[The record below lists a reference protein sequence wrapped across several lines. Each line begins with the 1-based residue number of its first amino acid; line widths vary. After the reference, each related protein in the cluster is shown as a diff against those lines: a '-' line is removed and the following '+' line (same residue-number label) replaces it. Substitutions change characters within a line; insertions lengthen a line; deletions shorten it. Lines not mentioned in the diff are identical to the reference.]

1 MTTDSYKALSN
12 YIDLLLDAICV
23 VDKHGRFE
31 FVSAGAERIFGYT
44 PAEMLGRPM
53 IELVHPDD
61 RERTLKAAAE
71 INAGAVKIDFE
82 NRYIRKDGQI
92 VHLLWS
98 ARWSASDKRR
108 VAVARDISRSKQ
120 IEARQAALYAISEA
134 AFACDNLTALYQC
147 IQRIIADLMP
157 MSRFAIVLP
166 QPETER
172 LQFVHDAELATA
184 AVDANPDHIML
195 LCQQVIQR
203 AETIMLSEDN
213 QRELPATL
221 RQQSDDLPVNWL
233 GVPLKSQTAVMG
245 ALMIQNSPSAPPYSS
260 GEIELL
266 EFVSVQVAVAI
277 ERKQMLQRLQHNALY
292 DQLTGLP
299 NRELFDDRVRS
310 AIARA
315 EREQGQFAL
324 LYLDLD
330 KFKQV
335 NDRHGHQI
343 GDELL
348 QHTAQRIEASLRHS
362 DTVARFGGDEFV
374 ILLEQV
380 DGPDTA
386 VALAEKVRSALETP
400 FALADHLLQVLPS
413 IGVALYP
420 LHSRDI
426 KALLLLADNAMYQA
440 KSAGGNRVQLNQ
452 QIAPARLTT
461 QAG

>member
-1 MTTDSYKALSN
+1 MNTESYKALSN

-23 VDKHGRFE
+23 VDKFGRFE

-44 PAEMLGRPM
+44 PEEMLGRPM

-61 RERTLKAAAE
+61 RQRTLKAAAE
-71 INAGAVKIDFE
+71 INAGVVKIDFE

-98 ARWSASDKRR
+98 ARWSATDKRR
-108 VAVARDISRSKQ
+108 VAVARDISRSKI
-120 IEARQAALYAISEA
+120 IEARQRAVYAISEA
-134 AFACDNLTALYQC
+134 AFACDDLAALYQS
-147 IQRIIADLMP
+147 IQQIIAGLVP
-157 MSRFAIVLP
+157 MQRFAILLAAKDSA
-166 QPETER
+166 QLE
-172 LQFVHDAELATA
+172 FVHDARLSAMPEADNSDNL
-184 AVDANPDHIML
+184 ML
-195 LCQQVIQR
+195 LCHQVMQR
-203 AETIMLSEDN
+203 CETINLQQQEPQD
-213 QRELPATL
+213 LPAAL
-221 RQQSDDLPVNWL
+221 RQQISTLPVNWL
-233 GVPLKSQTAVMG
+233 GLPLKSQTTVIG
-245 ALMIQNSPSAPPYSS
+245 VLMVHNAPTVAPYSQS
-260 GEIELL
+260 EIELL

-277 ERKQMLQRLQHNALY
+277 ERKQMLQHLQRNALY

-310 AIARA
+310 AMARA
-315 EREQGQFAL
+315 QREQGQFAL

-335 NDRHGHQI
+335 NDLHGHQV

-348 QHTAQRIEASLRHS
+348 QHTAQRILTGLRHS

-380 DGPDTA
+380 DSADSA
-386 VALAEKVRSALETP
+386 MALAEKVRSALESP
-400 FALADHLLQVLPS
+400 FALAGHLLQVLPS

-420 LHSRDI
+420 SHSQDI

-440 KSAGGNRVQLNQ
+440 KSSGGNRVQLNQ
-452 QIAPARLTT
+452 HVAPKRSDV
-461 QAG
+461 QAS

>member
-1 MTTDSYKALSN
+1 MKTDSYKALSN

-23 VDKHGRFE
+23 VDKFGRFE
-31 FVSAGAERIFGYT
+31 FVSSSAERIFGYT

-184 AVDANPDHIML
+184 VVDANPDHIMA

-221 RQQSDDLPVNWL
+221 RQQSGDLPVNWL

-260 GEIELL
+260 SEIELL

-348 QHTAQRIEASLRHS
+348 QHTARRIVDSLRHS

-380 DGPDTA
+380 DSTDTA
-386 VALAEKVRSALETP
+386 LVLAEKVRCALETP

-420 LHSRDI
+420 SHSRDI

>member
-1 MTTDSYKALSN
+1 MNTESYKALSN

-23 VDKHGRFE
+23 VDKFGRFE
-31 FVSAGAERIFGYT
+31 FVSSGSERIFGYT
-44 PAEMLGRPM
+44 PEEMLGRPM

-82 NRYIRKDGQI
+82 NRYIRKDGQV

-98 ARWSASDKRR
+98 ARWSVSDKRR
-108 VAVARDISRSKQ
+108 VAVARDISRSKI
-120 IEARQAALYAISEA
+120 IEARQRALYAISEA
-134 AFACDNLTALYQC
+134 AFACDDLTALYQS
-147 IQRIIADLMP
+147 IQQIIAELVP
-157 MSRFAIVLP
+157 MQRFAILLAEKDSVQL
-166 QPETER
+166 E
-172 LQFVHDAELATA
+172 FVHDARLS
-184 AVDANPDHIML
+184 AVSKEDDSDNLIL
-195 LCQQVIQR
+195 LCHQVMQR
-203 AETIMLSEDN
+203 CETINLQLDEAQD
-213 QRELPATL
+213 LPASL
-221 RQQSDDLPVNWL
+221 RQQISVLPVNWL
-233 GVPLKSQTAVMG
+233 GLPLKSQTTVIG
-245 ALMIQNSPSAPPYSS
+245 VLMVHNAPTAAAYSQS
-260 GEIELL
+260 EIELL

-277 ERKQMLQRLQHNALY
+277 ERKQMLQRLQRNALY

-310 AIARA
+310 AMARA
-315 EREQGQFAL
+315 QREQGQFAL

-335 NDRHGHQI
+335 NDNHGHQV

-348 QHTAQRIEASLRHS
+348 QHTAKRIAASLRHS

-380 DGPDTA
+380 DSADSA
-386 VALAEKVRSALETP
+386 MALAEKVRSALETP
-400 FALADHLLQVLPS
+400 FALAGHLLQILPS

-420 LHSRDI
+420 GHSQDI

-440 KSAGGNRVQLNQ
+440 KSSGGNRVQLHQ
-452 QIAPARLTT
+452 AVAPKRSSA
-461 QAG
+461 

>member
-1 MTTDSYKALSN
+1 MTTESYKALSN

-23 VDKHGRFE
+23 VDKFGRFE

-44 PAEMLGRPM
+44 PAQMMGRPM

-61 RERTLKAAAE
+61 RERTLKAAEE

-108 VAVARDISRSKQ
+108 VAVARDITRSKK

-134 AFACDNLTALYQC
+134 AFACDDLTELYQC
-147 IQRIIADLMP
+147 IQRIIAELIP
-157 MSRFAIVLP
+157 INRFAIVLP
-166 QPETER
+166 EQESER
-172 LQFVHDAELATA
+172 LQFVHDAQLATA
-184 AVDANPDHIML
+184 TLNSNSDGTMQ

-203 AETIMLSEDN
+203 AETIMLSSDN
-213 QRELPATL
+213 LAELPAKL
-221 RQQSDDLPVNWL
+221 RQQSKALPVNWL
-233 GVPLKSQTAVMG
+233 GVPLKSQTSVIG
-245 ALMIQNSPSAPPYSS
+245 ALMVQNAPSARAYTHS
-260 GEIELL
+260 EIELL

-335 NDRHGHQI
+335 NDSHGHQV

-348 QHTAQRIEASLRHS
+348 QHTAKRITANLRHS

-380 DGPDTA
+380 DSADTA
-386 VALAEKVRSALETP
+386 LALAEKVRSALESP

-420 LHSRDI
+420 AHSRDI

-452 QIAPARLTT
+452 QIAPARKTT
-461 QAG
+461 HAG

>member
-1 MTTDSYKALSN
+1 MNTESYKALSN

-23 VDKHGRFE
+23 VDKFGRFE

-44 PAEMLGRPM
+44 PEEMLGRPM

-61 RERTLKAAAE
+61 KERTLKTAAE

-82 NRYIRKDGQI
+82 NRYVRKDGQV

-108 VAVARDISRSKQ
+108 VAVARDITRSKT
-120 IEARQAALYAISEA
+120 IEARQKALYAISEA
-134 AFACDNLTALYQC
+134 AFACDDLTALYQS
-147 IQRIIADLMP
+147 IQRIIAELVP
-157 MSRFAIVLP
+157 MQRFAILLAEKDSA
-166 QPETER
+166 QLE
-172 LQFVHDAELATA
+172 FVHDARLS
-184 AVDANPDHIML
+184 AVSEEDGSDNLML
-195 LCQQVIQR
+195 LCHQVMQR
-203 AETIMLSEDN
+203 CETINLQPGESQD
-213 QRELPATL
+213 LPALL
-221 RQQSDDLPVNWL
+221 RQQISVLPVNWL
-233 GVPLKSQTAVMG
+233 GLPLKSQTTVIG
-245 ALMIQNSPSAPPYSS
+245 VLMVHNSPTAAAYSQS
-260 GEIELL
+260 EIELL

-277 ERKQMLQRLQHNALY
+277 ERKQMLQRLQRNALY

-310 AIARA
+310 AMTRA
-315 EREQGQFAL
+315 QREQGQFAL

-335 NDRHGHQI
+335 NDNHGHQV

-348 QHTAQRIEASLRHS
+348 QHTAKRIVGSLRHS

-380 DGPDTA
+380 DGADSTM
-386 VALAEKVRSALETP
+386 ALAEKVRSALEAP
-400 FALADHLLQVLPS
+400 FALAGHLLQVLPS

-420 LHSRDI
+420 GHSQDI

-440 KSAGGNRVQLNQ
+440 KSRGGNRVQLHQ
-452 QIAPARLTT
+452 AVAPKCSSA
-461 QAG
+461 